1 MGINHSEFY
10 VTVNV
15 ESSALHL
22 FRFLLSSG
30 PDQHAAFQ
38 GRWVHFS
45 RWLNLFWWRQA
56 EGPWY
61 FTLVPGRSLILYIK
75 KIVVN
80 DARGR
85 SQSSQAKQRQSWK
98 TFFVSKEVDFLSRKR
113 LVEVLLTLRISQAE
127 RQCYAKGFLRFGEKS
142 ESSGLNQDLSE
153 IPCMWKWG

>member
-22 FRFLLSSG
+22 FRFLLNSG

-38 GRWVHFS
+38 GRWVLFF

-61 FTLVPGRSLILYIK
+61 FTLVLGKSLILYIK
-75 KIVVN
+75 KIVN
-80 DARGR
+80 ARGR
-85 SQSSQAKQRQSWK
+85 SQSSQAKQWPSWK
-98 TFFVSKEVDFLSRKR
+98 TSFVSKEVDFLSRKK
-113 LVEVLLTLRISQAE
+113 LVEVLLTLRISQAKC
-127 RQCYAKGFLRFGEKS
+127 QCYAKGFVRFGEKS
-142 ESSGLNQDLSE
+142 ESSGLNQDFSE
-153 IPCMWKWG
+153 IPYTWKWR